1 MFAALLA
8 LATDGIFVVQQGTI
22 RECNDFLEAR
32 AGYRRAEV
40 LETLF
45 ASFFD
50 PASAAAVESLCRGRA
65 VRRPA
70 AAARLE
76 VRLVAKN
83 GRRLKG
89 SLRTRGCR
97 FGGRPAVLV
106 VFSPAEKPPPPAIW
120 EALPEAAWFPEEAA
134 AETA

>member
-8 LATDGIFVVQQGTI
+8 LATEGVFVVQQGRI
-22 RECNDFLEAR
+22 RECNDFLETR

-50 PASAAAVESLCRGRA
+50 PDSAAAVESLCRGRA
-65 VRRPA
+65 VRLSA
-70 AAARLE
+70 AAAPLE
-76 VRLVAKN
+76 VRLVEKN
-83 GRRLKG
+83 GRRLRG
-89 SLRTRGCR
+89 TLRARRCR

-106 VFSPAEKPPPPAIW
+106 VFSAAETPPGPTIW
-120 EALPEAAWFPEEAA
+120 EALPEAGWFPEEAA